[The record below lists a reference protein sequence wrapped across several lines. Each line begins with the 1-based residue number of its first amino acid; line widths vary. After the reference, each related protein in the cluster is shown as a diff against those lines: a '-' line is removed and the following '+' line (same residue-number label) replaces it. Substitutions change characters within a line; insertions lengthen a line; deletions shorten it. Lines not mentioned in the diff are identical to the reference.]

1 MVFICIHK
9 FQSKNLSN
17 TTYKMGEDWKNAKSV
32 YDFTVKDIK
41 GEDVSLEK
49 YKYGYS

>member
-1 MVFICIHK
+1 MA
-9 FQSKNLSN
+9 
-17 TTYKMGEDWKNAKSV
+17 EDWKNAKSV

-49 YKYGYS
+49 YKYKVLYQNNFY